1 LVEKV
6 KNEEKKRI
14 FSASGLEREVIGR
27 NGWPIFKYCTP
38 NKKNPHNSLSYKG
51 LCFLIVAPR
60 GIEPLFPG

>member
-27 NGWPIFKYCTP
+27 NG
-38 NKKNPHNSLSYKG
+38 
-51 LCFLIVAPR
+51 
-60 GIEPLFPG
+60 